1 MKQTYKRG
9 TKGNT
14 KAMIIIIIVIIIIDC
29 YINKFLELW
38 ITFHRGILHN
48 DLQLVVKNLFNVH
61 VGELRII

>member
-1 MKQTYKRG
+1 
-9 TKGNT
+9 
-14 KAMIIIIIVIIIIDC
+14 MIIIIIVIIIIDC

-61 VGELRII
+61 VGELRIIWL